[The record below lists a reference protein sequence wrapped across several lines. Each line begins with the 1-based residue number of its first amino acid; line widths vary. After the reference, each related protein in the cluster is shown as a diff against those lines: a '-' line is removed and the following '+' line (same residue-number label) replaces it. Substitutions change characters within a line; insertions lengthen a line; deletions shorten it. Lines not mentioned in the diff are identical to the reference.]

1 MFYQLNPTFC
11 RFQKVEK
18 IVLYHV
24 KLYIK
29 RFYLNLKRYIVLQH
43 VKTIQIS
50 VLCTLKAAITRI
62 TRVTYIKAA
71 SSLKTLRV
79 QHVKPATGH
88 FHHVQPLEKARS
100 KAF

>member
-1 MFYQLNPTFC
+1 MLVADPSFVVACASSSAKIFDACVLSNFGASWAHS
-11 RFQKVEK
+11 FIESEK
-18 IVLYHV
+18 RRIPH
-24 KLYIK
+24 I
-29 RFYLNLKRYIVLQH
+29 
-43 VKTIQIS
+43 
-50 VLCTLKAAITRI
+50 KAAITRI
-62 TRVTYIKAA
+62 TRVTYVKAI